1 MVRIKDSG
9 EECLF
14 EVEDNGPGIPAQ
26 DRERIFERFYRV
38 EKDRNSK
45 IAGTGLG
52 LAICKHIILQH
63 GGRIWVTSPTDHG
76 SGARFSFTLR
86 KV

>member
-1 MVRIKDSG
+1 MEG
-9 EECLF
+9 CLF
-14 EVEDNGPGIPAQ
+14 HVEDNGPGIPVKDQ
-26 DRERIFERFYRV
+26 ERIFERFYRV

-52 LAICKHIILQH
+52 LAICKHIVLQH
-63 GGRIWVTSPTDHG
+63 GGKIWVTSPLDQG
-76 SGARFSFTLR
+76 SGTRFSFSLK